1 MSIKSLK
8 ILLILFLVISGCS
21 SHNSHKISRGVYY
34 WKTTFILTRA
44 EKQWLNNN
52 DIGKIYLHYFDIDW
66 NPVLREPVP
75 IGSITI
81 QKKDSYDIEITP
93 VVFITNKALLNIADS
108 STSNLAQKIFER
120 VKDISESLNN
130 SGLKEIQVDCDW
142 TISTK
147 VKYFTL
153 LNNLKKLCSNGDIN
167 LSATIRLHQVKY
179 IMKTGVPPVDRGA
192 LMFYNMTPVSNLNTV
207 NSIFNPDIAK
217 KYLANFDKYP
227 LKLDLIL
234 PAFSWGVLF
243 HNHKISGLIN
253 GLKTCS
259 LKGNKD
265 FIQKKAA
272 TFRANGNIIL
282 NGYSIRKNDLIRIE
296 EISPETTQLAARI
309 IEPYIQN
316 DSLVVSLFYL
326 NKEVIKNYDKKK
338 MEDISGIFN

>member
-1 MSIKSLK
+1 MVIYGCSIKSPHN
-8 ILLILFLVISGCS
+8 IS
-21 SHNSHKISRGVYY
+21 KGVYY
-34 WKTTFILTRA
+34 WKTTFNLTQT

-52 DIGKIYLHYFDIDW
+52 NIGKIYLHYFDVDW
-66 NPVLREPVP
+66 NPVLSEPVP

-81 QKKDSYDIEITP
+81 SSKDVNDIEIIP
-93 VVFITNKALLNIADS
+93 VVFITNKTLLNIPDS
-108 STSNLAQKIFER
+108 SIENLTQKIFKR

-142 TISTK
+142 TLSTK

-153 LNNLKKLCSNGDIN
+153 LNNFKKLCKNSDIN

-179 IMKTGVPPVDRGA
+179 FTKTGVPPVDRGA

-253 GLKTCS
+253 GLKFSS
-259 LKGNKD
+259 LKDNKD
-265 FIQKKAA
+265 FVQKKAA
-272 TFRANGNIIL
+272 IFRAMGNTIL
-282 NGYSIRKNDLIRIE
+282 NHYSIHKNDLIRVE

-326 NKEVIKNYDKKK
+326 NKEVTKNYDKKE
-338 MEDISGIFN
+338 MENITDIFN